1 MHAGSAM
8 RPDLKKHAIVGGALG
23 GAFSALGGYFAGPAE
38 GAILGVAVAWVV
50 GWLKEVL
57 WDKYLGRGVYDPVDA
72 QYTYQA
78 GVIGAVLGTWVGYF
92 LR

>member
-1 MHAGSAM
+1 M
-8 RPDLKKHAIVGGALG
+8 RPDLKKHVIAGGAIG
-23 GAFSALGGYFAGPAE
+23 GAVAALGGYLVGPAE
-38 GAILGVAVAWVV
+38 GALLGIAAAWGA

-57 WDKYLGRGVYDPVDA
+57 WDKRLGRGVYDPKDA

-78 GVIGAVLGTWVGYF
+78 GILGAVVGTWAGYF